1 MKMVLTGMLIYI
13 PSASRAGIASLLCM
27 VAVANLN
34 YFRPHKNVVL
44 FWLSQI
50 SFLTTGS
57 KYIMALLLS
66 VEMQPE
72 EQGTIG
78 IILIGLDLGFM
89 VASLLSIFIAIWM
102 LHLKLRAIQKKNV
115 GSKNKVMPS
124 PRDKDADMLREWK
137 ITKKK

>member
-89 VASLLSIFIAIWM
+89 VASLLSIFIAIKM

-137 ITKKK
+137 